1 MKIPNVTIQQ
11 LLEAGVHLGH
21 KTLRWNPKMKKYIF
35 GKRDSIHII
44 DLTQTLELTKV
55 ALQKVYETISN
66 NGKILFVSTKKQASE
81 AIAEVAKETD
91 QYFVNYRWLGGML
104 TNWGTISNSIKKLKK
119 LEIDLVA
126 ENRGFTKKELL
137 KMSVKKDKLQ
147 RSLGGIAEMKKVP
160 DLVFI
165 IDTNYES
172 LAIQESV
179 KLGIPIIAIL
189 DSNSNPDGI
198 DFPIPGN
205 DDARRAIDLY
215 CNLIKETINA
225 AKKSTPKEDKKVDLK
240 NDEKSSKTI
249 QELDREKLENK
260 FSKDSKETLKL
271 MSDIEK
277 VKKLRELTGAGF
289 KDCNLA
295 IKESDGDIDKAIEIL
310 RVKGIS
316 KASKKMSRDAKEGVI
331 AVTENDKQISLIEVN
346 CETDFVAKND
356 DFVNFV
362 KELSDLNNN
371 VNSNVD
377 ELKKSKMSNGQTVD
391 ENLVALIAKIGEK
404 ITIGKTKTLSNE
416 GTVKSKY
423 LHTIVKDNLAKLAV
437 AVSLETSDNSDV
449 VKNFGKQL
457 SMHIAAS
464 SPLALDQDSIDQSII
479 DKEQELVTEELKNS
493 GKPDEIAKKISLGKM
508 SKFKEENALLSQAWV
523 MEPKKKVQDIIKEL
537 SIPDLKIK
545 EFVRFKIG
553 E

>member
-1 MKIPNVTIQQ
+1 
-11 LLEAGVHLGH
+11 
-21 KTLRWNPKMKKYIF
+21 
-35 GKRDSIHII
+35 
-44 DLTQTLELTKV
+44 
-55 ALQKVYETISN
+55 
-66 NGKILFVSTKKQASE
+66 
-81 AIAEVAKETD
+81 
-91 QYFVNYRWLGGML
+91 
-104 TNWGTISNSIKKLKK
+104 
-119 LEIDLVA
+119 
-126 ENRGFTKKELL
+126 
-137 KMSVKKDKLQ
+137 
-147 RSLGGIAEMKKVP
+147 
-160 DLVFI
+160 
-165 IDTNYES
+165 
-172 LAIQESV
+172 
-179 KLGIPIIAIL
+179 
-189 DSNSNPDGI
+189 
-198 DFPIPGN
+198 
-205 DDARRAIDLY
+205 
-215 CNLIKETINA
+215 
-225 AKKSTPKEDKKVDLK
+225 
-240 NDEKSSKTI
+240 
-249 QELDREKLENK
+249 
-260 FSKDSKETLKL
+260 

-289 KDCNLA
+289 KYCNLA

-356 DFVNFV
+356 DFANFV
-362 KELSDLNNN
+362 KELSDLNNE
-371 VNSNVD
+371 VNSNV
-377 ELKKSKMSNGQTVD
+377 EQLKKSKMSNGQTVD

-464 SPLALDQDSIDQSII
+464 SPLAIDQNTIEQSII
-479 DKEQELVTEELKNS
+479 DKEQELVAEELKNS

-508 SKFKEENALLSQAWV
+508 SKFKEENALLTQAWV
-523 MEPKKKVQDIIKEL
+523 MEPKKKVQDILKEL